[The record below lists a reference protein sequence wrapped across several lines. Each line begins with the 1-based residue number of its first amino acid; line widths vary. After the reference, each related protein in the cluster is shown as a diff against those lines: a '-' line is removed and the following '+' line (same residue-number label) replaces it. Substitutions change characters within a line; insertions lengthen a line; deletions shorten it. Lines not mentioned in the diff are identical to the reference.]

1 MDGHALTS
9 GLREELI
16 TVALQR
22 QLEVVAA
29 ARLER
34 RVLPAAEL
42 EPLLAKHA
50 RSLVSEWLRTREVE
64 DAPGAVNALAEELG
78 QELKERYEL
87 VLPPELLSGIRP
99 EPVGLEMPVLPERPQ
114 VPLTANELLV
124 NDRKQPSIGSQLKAE
139 LQSAKHVDLIC
150 AFVVWSGV
158 VTLLDELRALVS
170 RGGTLRVITTTYV
183 GVTDPKAVCKLS
195 EAGADVRVAFDAQR
209 TKLHAKAWIIH
220 RPHGLTTAFVGSSNL
235 SHRALHDGLEWNV
248 RLAEAEAASVIDRMR
263 GTFDTYWA
271 DDGFEEFEPDR
282 DLERLR
288 DALARQS
295 GRGANHERS
304 LVPFAGLDV
313 IPHPYQ
319 RRMLEDL
326 TVERERHDR
335 HQNLVVAATG
345 TGRLF

>member
-1 MDGHALTS
+1 MLRLRPSTEGSRGVEAQLAFKLVAVDAASLREHTLVDGDALTS

-99 EPVGLEMPVLPERPQ
+99 EPVGLETPVLPERPQ

-124 NDRKQPSIGSQLKAE
+124 NDRKQPSIGSRLKAE

-158 VTLLDELRALVS
+158 VTLLDELGALVS

-209 TKLHAKAWIIH
+209 TKLHAKAWIMPPA
-220 RPHGLTTAFVGSSNL
+220 RPHHRIRGFLQSLTP
-235 SHRALHDGLEWNV
+235 RA
-248 RLAEAEAASVIDRMR
+248 
-263 GTFDTYWA
+263 T
-271 DDGFEEFEPDR
+271 
-282 DLERLR
+282 
-288 DALARQS
+288 
-295 GRGANHERS
+295 
-304 LVPFAGLDV
+304 
-313 IPHPYQ
+313 
-319 RRMLEDL
+319 
-326 TVERERHDR
+326 
-335 HQNLVVAATG
+335 
-345 TGRLF
+345 